1 MSCKKYILVVFAV
14 IFISANV
21 YSYDTNKDLPA
32 PNNFHADIGQYGVE
46 LTWEEPDSSSN
57 TLLGYYLYR
66 LDIGKLSFFENI
78 PIMPYFDFMVNRLEY
93 YTYYAT
99 ALYEEGESAPSM
111 TDSSYANIPS
121 GWYHELFYIDWN
133 SSGWH
138 QVPPDGNWGWSPGCA
153 YLYWSPIVLNYD
165 MALFSPEFGSG
176 NWFYDKIIFNMYID
190 DYIADTAEMMEIW
203 IMHDDE
209 ETMIFQWDLDEHD
222 DWGVSGGS
230 YFEFDEME
238 QFNDQTV
245 SLKFRSYGGTTFNY
259 NYWYIYDILFGIYP
273 GFGKLEGYVFD
284 DNGEPIQEARVSAE
298 QKYPYSKYYN
308 VLTSSDGS
316 YYIEP
321 MLRGH
326 YDLKFYAPGYSSVY
340 LEDVK
345 IQHDSTSYFTVYLG
359 VPTMS
364 INPLAIN
371 DSINIGEIDSTCINI
386 QNTGTGALEW
396 CAYFQN
402 FSPSNDTTW
411 IALGDSQGIVPSGD
425 DEDIL
430 LIFDATDDSVSQVY
444 ECDLVF
450 ESSPD
455 VGTIQVPVT
464 LTVSGYSANDDPQE
478 FTQILT
484 AYPNPFRNLTTISYN
499 KTTSSLELAQIRIYN
514 IKGQLVREFK
524 IQNSKFKIDEVVW
537 DGTDKY
543 GNKVSSGLYYY
554 QVKVGDEI
562 IGTNKCLLMRK

>member
-1 MSCKKYILVVFAV
+1 MSSKKYVLVAFAVVFFA
-14 IFISANV
+14 SNV
-21 YSYDTNKDLPA
+21 YGYDRNNDLPA

-46 LTWEEPDSSSN
+46 LTWEDPDSSSN

-99 ALYEEGESAPSM
+99 ALYEEGESAPSI
-111 TDSSYANIPS
+111 TDSSYANIPY

-133 SSGWH
+133 SAGWH
-138 QVPPDGNWGWSPGCA
+138 QEPPDGNWRWSPGYA
-153 YLYWSPIVLNYD
+153 YLNWSPIVLNYD

-176 NWFYDKIIFNMYID
+176 SWFYDKIIFNMYID
-190 DYIADTAEMMEIW
+190 DYSTDTGEMMEIW
-203 IMHDDE
+203 VMHDDE
-209 ETMIFQWDLDEHD
+209 EDMIFQWDLDEHD

-238 QFNDQTV
+238 QFNDQNV
-245 SLKFRSYGGTTFNY
+245 SLKFRSYGSTTFNF

-345 IQHDSTSYFTVYLG
+345 IENDSTSYYTVYLG

-364 INPLAIN
+364 ISPSEIN
-371 DSINIGEIDSTCINI
+371 DSIQIGAIDSTMISI
-386 QNTGTGALEW
+386 ENTGTGALEW
-396 CAYFQN
+396 SASFQN
-402 FSPSNDTTW
+402 FSPSDDTTW
-411 IALGDSQGIVPSGD
+411 IALSDSQGIVPS
-425 DEDIL
+425 EDIED
-430 LIFDATDDSVSQVY
+430 IYITFDATDDSVNQVHT
-444 ECDLVF
+444 CDLIF
-450 ESSPD
+450 ESYPD
-455 VGTIQVPVT
+455 IGTIQIPVT
-464 LTVSGYSANDDPQE
+464 LTVTGYSVDDE
-478 FTQILT
+478 YEESIYLLSTH
-484 AYPNPFRNLTTISYN
+484 PNPFSNSTTISYN
-499 KTTSSLELAQIRIYN
+499 KTMSSIELAQIRIYN
-514 IKGQLVREFK
+514 IKGQLVRELK
-524 IQNSKFKIDEVVW
+524 IQNLKLKINEAVW
-537 DGTDKY
+537 DGRDENGSDVAQGIYFYTIY
-543 GNKVSSGLYYY
+543 SGDRVLAT
-554 QVKVGDEI
+554 Q
-562 IGTNKCLLMRK
+562 KCLLLR